1 MDTAQNQLDTEAR
14 DQLPT
19 PRQVESDPWLK
30 TWAFRCAW
38 VAGVALL
45 VIVGVWNCSECF
57 SLDYLASQEGAL
69 RSFQSDHPYLLYGIV
84 FVIYTIGFAI
94 GLPLAALMTIIVGW
108 FFDFIPALILAS
120 VGSSVGATLT
130 FMTSRYFFREPMERW
145 LGGTMEKFKRE
156 LDDGAPFYLFISRL
170 IPQIP
175 FVLVNLV
182 MGLSP
187 ISLRTFF
194 WVSLL
199 SMLPVLII
207 FVWIGGSL
215 PSLETIADKGISS
228 VLSWQLMLG
237 IAAMGIVP
245 LTIRLGLNWYQS
257 GSEVNEEESVCTSLK

>member
-1 MDTAQNQLDTEAR
+1 METAPNQLDAEAR
-14 DQLPT
+14 DQLHS
-19 PRQVESDPWLK
+19 PRQIESNPWLK
-30 TWAFRCAW
+30 TWAFRAAW

-45 VIVGVWNCSECF
+45 VIVGVWQCSECF
-57 SLDYLASQEGAL
+57 SLESLASHEGEL
-69 RSFQSDHPYLLYGIV
+69 RAFQSNHPYLLYGIV
-84 FVIYTIGFAI
+84 FVLYTIGFAI
-94 GLPLAALMTIIVGW
+94 GLPLAALMTIVVGW
-108 FFDFIPALILAS
+108 LFDFIPALVLSS
-120 VGSSVGATLT
+120 VGSSLGAALT
-130 FMTSRYFFREPMERW
+130 FMTSRYFFRERMENW
-145 LGGTMEKFKRE
+145 LGSTMEKFQSE
-156 LDDGAPFYLFISRL
+156 LEDSAAFYLFISRL

-194 WVSLL
+194 WVSQL

-215 PSLETIADKGISS
+215 PSLQMIADKGISS

-245 LTIRLGLNWYQS
+245 LLIRLGLNYYQS
-257 GSEVNEEESVCTSLK
+257 RGENEEEAVEPA